1 MTHNFRCKTN
11 ETRIKW
17 QIFAKITTTTR
28 TAEPLNINVCF
39 NIKWK
44 FFIFIY
50 YRWLGVIFALIKF
63 SYFTKVFFSLHFFF
77 RWHKMV
83 IKSKGNQAETTNE
96 KKRKI
101 IMVSRINQIVGWKKI
116 EVWKMWKLRKTKIHL
131 KNEIYLKTLNKSHF
145 TDHHHWTHTHFQ
157 HNERC
162 CRVFK

>member
-1 MTHNFRCKTN
+1 MLQYQM
-11 ETRIKW
+11 EI
-17 QIFAKITTTTR
+17 
-28 TAEPLNINVCF
+28 
-39 NIKWK
+39 
-44 FFIFIY
+44 
-50 YRWLGVIFALIKF
+50 
-63 SYFTKVFFSLHFFF
+63 LHFHLLSLTRRHIRTHKILIFYKSFF
-77 RWHKMV
+77 FATLFLSLTHKMV